1 MSRIVFAAKN
11 LPKNSWTT
19 LRMSTPLFVGSY
31 LQVTWWALGQWK
43 EETFASNDNSIYRH
57 FHYQWDYPDIITITI
72 IIIKVSPLQTL
83 KLTFSYSLMITRL
96 PWRLINPDILMMK
109 TSLLFGWQYVFPS
122 PVYPSLQEHLN
133 EPSVFE
139 HDARLWRQSCNPC
152 THSSR
157 SKNGKENR
165 LFPEKMAG
173 KFHMMGRKKRSETR
187 QTTEREREREGGRGW
202 RGGGAEG
209 EIKDKRD
216 TYFVKRTTWK
226 FCSGGEKIKRLA
238 ATNERYVRRG
248 KKSKLARTARTRN
261 TFRP

>member
-1 MSRIVFAAKN
+1 MSRIVFAA
-11 LPKNSWTT
+11 KNSWTT

-83 KLTFSYSLMITRL
+83 KFTFSYSIPWRLPWWL
-96 PWRLINPDILMMK
+96 PWRLTNPDMLMMK
-109 TSLLFGWQYVFPS
+109 TSLLFGLQNVSPS
-122 PVYPSLQEHLN
+122 PMYPSLQEHLN

-139 HDARLWRQSCNPC
+139 QDARLWRQSCDPC

-165 LFPEKMAG
+165 LFPEKMRE
-173 KFHMMGRKKRSETR
+173 KFHVMGRKKRSETR
-187 QTTEREREREGGRGW
+187 QTRERERERW
-202 RGGGAEG
+202 RER
-209 EIKDKRD
+209 DKRQ
-216 TYFVKRTTWK
+216 KRHL
-226 FCSGGEKIKRLA
+226 FC
-238 ATNERYVRRG
+238 
-248 KKSKLARTARTRN
+248 
-261 TFRP
+261 